1 VSVRADAA
9 VAGTVR
15 LAPPARRQRAFQRFL
30 RNRRAAAGA
39 VILCAFGLMALLAPN
54 VAPHLPDAA
63 NFERRL
69 LSPGA
74 GHVLGTD
81 HLGRDVFSRVV
92 WASRTSLSIGLLSTL
107 IAVVLGIVV
116 GALAGFFGR
125 FVDVALMR
133 FTDMMLAFPLF
144 FIAVMFLAVFGP
156 GVPGLIFI
164 VGVTSWPP
172 TARLVRAEFL
182 RIKQLEFITAARAL
196 GGSSARII
204 VRHVLPNVVAVIVIS
219 VTLRVGLSILAEAS
233 LSYLGLGVQPPTP
246 SWGNIV
252 ADGREY
258 LRAAWWV
265 SLFPGAFVFLSVM
278 ALNLVGDGLRD
289 AFDPR
294 MKI

>member
-1 VSVRADAA
+1 MSLRASVPAPAVQIVPPVS
-9 VAGTVR
+9 
-15 LAPPARRQRAFQRFL
+15 RQRTLQRFG

-39 VILCAFGLMALLAPN
+39 VILALFGLMAGL
-54 VAPHLPDAA
+54 APHLAPFLPNAA
-63 NFERRL
+63 NFELRL
-69 LSPGA
+69 VGPGA
-74 GHVLGTD
+74 GHLLGTD
-81 HLGRDVFSRVV
+81 HLGRDILSRVV

-107 IAVVLGIVV
+107 IAITVGVVI
-116 GALAGFFGR
+116 GALTGFFGGM
-125 FVDVALMR
+125 VDVTLMR

-144 FIAVMFLAVFGP
+144 FIAVMFLALFGP
-156 GVPGLIFI
+156 GIPGLIFI
-164 VGVTSWPP
+164 VGATSWPP

-182 RIKQLEFITAARAL
+182 RIKQLEFIMAARAL
-196 GGSSARII
+196 GAPSVRIM

-258 LRAAWWV
+258 LRTAWWV
-265 SLFPGAFVFLSVM
+265 SLFPGVFVFLSVM
-278 ALNLVGDGLRD
+278 ALNMVGDGLRD

-294 MKI
+294 LKI

>member
-1 VSVRADAA
+1 MSVSTEATAPGAVRI
-9 VAGTVR
+9 
-15 LAPPARRQRAFQRFL
+15 LPPAPRQRALQRFL
-30 RNRRAAAGA
+30 RNRRAAAGG
-39 VILCAFGLMALLAPN
+39 VILCLFGLMALLAPGL
-54 VAPHLPDAA
+54 APQSPDAA
-63 NFERRL
+63 AFERRL
-69 LSPGA
+69 LGPAA
-74 GHVLGTD
+74 GHPLGTD
-81 HLGRDVFSRVV
+81 HLGRDVLSRVV

-107 IAVVLGIVV
+107 IAVVLGIII
-116 GALAGFFGR
+116 GAPAGFFGG

-133 FTDMMLAFPLF
+133 WTDMMLAFPPF

-156 GVPGLIFI
+156 GVAGLIFI
-164 VGVTSWPP
+164 VGATSWPP

-182 RIKQLEFITAARAL
+182 RIRQLEFIMAARAL
-196 GGSSARII
+196 GASSARIM

>member
-1 VSVRADAA
+1 
-9 VAGTVR
+9 
-15 LAPPARRQRAFQRFL
+15 
-30 RNRRAAAGA
+30 
-39 VILCAFGLMALLAPN
+39 VILCLFGLMAVLAPS
-54 VAPHLPDAA
+54 VAPKPPDTAH
-63 NFERRL
+63 FERRL
-69 LSPGA
+69 IGPGA
-74 GHVLGTD
+74 GQWLGTD
-81 HLGRDVFSRVV
+81 HLGRDVLSRVV

-107 IAVVLGIVV
+107 IAVILGIII

-125 FVDVALMR
+125 FIDVALMR

-164 VGVTSWPP
+164 VGATSWPP

-196 GGSSARII
+196 GGSSARIM

-219 VTLRVGLSILAEAS
+219 VTLRVGLSILAEAG

-258 LRAAWWV
+258 LRAAWWI
-265 SLFPGAFVFLSVM
+265 SLSPGVFVFLSVM

>member
-1 VSVRADAA
+1 MSTRAAA
-9 VAGTVR
+9 QATAVQIV
-15 LAPPARRQRAFQRFL
+15 PPAPRQRALQRFA

-39 VILCAFGLMALLAPN
+39 VILGLFGLMAALAPGL
-54 VAPHLPDAA
+54 APHLPDAA

-69 LSPGA
+69 VGPSAEYL
-74 GHVLGTD
+74 LGTD
-81 HLGRDVFSRVV
+81 HLGRDVLSRVV
-92 WASRTSLSIGLLSTL
+92 WASRTSLSIGFLSTL
-107 IAVVLGIVV
+107 IAITVGIVI
-116 GALAGFFGR
+116 GALTGFFGG
-125 FVDVALMR
+125 VIDVVLMR

-144 FIAVMFLAVFGP
+144 FIAVMFLALFGP
-156 GVPGLIFI
+156 GIPGLIFI
-164 VGVTSWPP
+164 VGATSWPP

-196 GGSSARII
+196 GASSARIM

-258 LRAAWWV
+258 LRTAWWV

-278 ALNLVGDGLRD
+278 ALNMVGDGLRD

-294 MKI
+294 LKI

>member
-1 VSVRADAA
+1 VSARSEATAA
-9 VAGTVR
+9 GVVQ
-15 LAPPARRQRAFQRFL
+15 LVPPAPRQRAFQRFL
-30 RNRRAAAGA
+30 RNRRAAAGG
-39 VILCAFGLMALLAPN
+39 VILCLFGLMAVMAPS
-54 VAPHLPDAA
+54 VAPHLPNAA

-69 LSPGA
+69 IGPSA
-74 GHVLGTD
+74 GQWLGTD
-81 HLGRDVFSRVV
+81 HLGRDVLSRVV

-107 IAVVLGIVV
+107 IAVILGVII

-125 FVDVALMR
+125 FIDVALMR

-164 VGVTSWPP
+164 VGATSWPP

-196 GGSSARII
+196 GGSSARIM

-219 VTLRVGLSILAEAS
+219 VTLRVGLSILAEAG

-258 LRAAWWV
+258 LRAAWWI